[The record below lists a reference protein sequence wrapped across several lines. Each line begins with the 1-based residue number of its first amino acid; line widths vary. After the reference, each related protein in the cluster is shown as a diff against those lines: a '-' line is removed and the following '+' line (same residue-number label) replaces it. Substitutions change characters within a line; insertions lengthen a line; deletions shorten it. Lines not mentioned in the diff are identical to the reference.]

1 MKSFAEIWESHNF
14 WTNARRGENQRCNRP
29 ATATSHTAAGNAAAG
44 TSDGPQSLPLTRVL
58 RGERNRYQPWFL
70 SLFTSC
76 CAAKFALTRFKPIP
90 HHRGVGGLVIRQS
103 LREPTRLSRCSRCSY
118 RLHPCGRGRRRESP
132 CCTKRCPDSSK
143 SPVLMWY
150 RVA

>member
-1 MKSFAEIWESHNF
+1 MGKPQLLDKRTTWRKPALQPSYHGDIAH
-14 WTNARRGENQRCNRP
+14 RCGKCGRC
-29 ATATSHTAAGNAAAG
+29 
-44 TSDGPQSLPLTRVL
+44 TSDGPQSLALTRVL

-118 RLHPCGRGRRRESP
+118 RLHPCGRGRGRESP
-132 CCTKRCPDSSK
+132 CCTKRCPDSPK
-143 SPVLMWY
+143 RPILMWY